1 MEIAEKKDLIFRL
14 KYRPGHFVVQGTELV
29 SVWPK
34 ERVNQQLVDD
44 VNSSF
49 ILGPERTEARMWNSA
64 CISLWRLPCEHYR
77 LSQTSQTRRLTR
89 FGRTAVRAA
98 VTIRLLEVLTM
109 VARKVQTGD
118 DRAALLRQASM
129 IERGSRD
136 GLPEEQDRKDV
147 EERYQSFLTALDE
160 NVGARTDSLGRFFS

>member
-1 MEIAEKKDLIFRL
+1 
-14 KYRPGHFVVQGTELV
+14 
-29 SVWPK
+29 
-34 ERVNQQLVDD
+34 
-44 VNSSF
+44 
-49 ILGPERTEARMWNSA
+49 
-64 CISLWRLPCEHYR
+64 
-77 LSQTSQTRRLTR
+77 
-89 FGRTAVRAA
+89 
-98 VTIRLLEVLTM
+98 M

-118 DRAALLRQASM
+118 DRAALLRQAIM